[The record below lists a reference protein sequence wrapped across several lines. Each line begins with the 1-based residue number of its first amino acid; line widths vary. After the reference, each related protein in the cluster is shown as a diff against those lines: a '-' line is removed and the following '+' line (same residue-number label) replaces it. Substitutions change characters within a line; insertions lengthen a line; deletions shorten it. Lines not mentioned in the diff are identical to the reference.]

1 LLSKTEHDVHD
12 RGIRHIAQKLMDA
25 GMEVIFIRY
34 RVPEDVVKTALDE
47 DVDVI
52 GISFLGGGHNFD
64 VPEIIRLLK
73 EKKMADLPLI
83 IGGMI
88 PPADVPPLLEAGV
101 KKYYGPGSSV
111 SELVQYVKG
120 LGAHHP

>member
-1 LLSKTEHDVHD
+1 
-12 RGIRHIAQKLMDA
+12 
-25 GMEVIFIRY
+25 
-34 RVPEDVVKTALDE
+34 LDE